1 MSESTYANNLQER
14 VALGLVHGW
23 RWLRKFGMNHV
34 VPGNSNPVDIWPAA
48 SVRTLPSA
56 AGTLSIVSTDADDT
70 VLGKGGN
77 TVTVQGLDAN
87 YDEITETV
95 DLAGLT
101 PAVTSQSFL
110 RVNRAFVAT
119 ANAAGTGNGFNEGEI
134 TVTRGSDIQ
143 AYIEATEGQTHQAM
157 YTVPA
162 GHTLL
167 IKGYRWTVGR
177 MTGATDIQMK
187 GEIQLFGTGSWRV
200 ISDIYAYG
208 PAGYSNPAG
217 ATVAPEK
224 TELRVQCISSAAT
237 EASGIFD
244 GYLIKNTELQR

>member
-23 RWLRKFGMNHV
+23 RWHRKFGMNHL
-34 VPGNSNPVDIWPAA
+34 VPGTSAPVDIWPAA
-48 SVRTLPSA
+48 SIRTLPSA

-70 VLGKGGN
+70 LLGKGGN
-77 TVTVQGLDAN
+77 TFTVQGLDAN

-101 PAVTSQSFL
+101 PAVTTKSFL
-110 RVNRAFVAT
+110 RVNSAFVAT

-134 TVTRGSDIQ
+134 TVTRGADIQ
-143 AYIEATEGQTHQAM
+143 AYVEASEVQTHQAM

-162 GHTLL
+162 GHSML
-167 IKGYRWTVGR
+167 IKGYRWNVGR
-177 MTGATDIQMK
+177 MTGSTDIQMK
-187 GEIQLFGTGSWRV
+187 GEIMLFGTGAWRV

-208 PAGYSNPAG
+208 PATYSNTAS
-217 ATVAPEK
+217 ATVVPEK
-224 TELRVQCISSAAT
+224 TELRIQCISSGAT